1 MELQDII
8 DPERIAYDIDVSSK
22 KRALETVSD
31 ILVKGGGG
39 ENLISHDVCESL
51 IAREKLG
58 STGIGCGVAI
68 PHGRLK
74 NTDKTLAAF
83 IKLHKGVDYD
93 AIDNQDV
100 DLIFA
105 LLVPEN
111 STEEH
116 LQILAEV
123 AEMFSNAE
131 FRKKLRDADDQK
143 ALWGLLKNWKKAV
156 SA

>member
-1 MELQDII
+1 MELRDII
-8 DPERIAYDIDVSSK
+8 DPDRIAYDVDVSSK

-31 ILVKGGGG
+31 ILTRGG
-39 ENLISHDVCESL
+39 EESLASQDVCESL

-83 IKLHKGVDYD
+83 IRLHKGVDYD
-93 AIDNQDV
+93 AVDNQAV

-116 LQILAEV
+116 LQILAQI
-123 AEMFSNAE
+123 AEMFSNEE
-131 FRKKLRDADDQK
+131 FRNKLRQADNPQ
-143 ALWGLLKNWKKAV
+143 ALWSLLKNWKKRAD
-156 SA
+156 

>member
-8 DPERIAYDIDVSSK
+8 DPERIAYDVDVSSK

-31 ILVKGGGG
+31 ILVKGDGG
-39 ENLISHDVCESL
+39 ENLVSHDVCESL

-93 AIDNQDV
+93 AIDNQAV

-116 LQILAEV
+116 LKILAEI
-123 AEMFSNAE
+123 AEMFSNE
-131 FRKKLRDADDQK
+131 TFRKKLREANNPQ
-143 ALWGLLKNWKKAV
+143 ALWALLRNWKKRAE
-156 SA
+156 

>member
-22 KRALETVSD
+22 KRALETISD
-31 ILVKGGGG
+31 ILVKGGGS
-39 ENLISHDVCESL
+39 ENLVSHDVCESL

-83 IKLHKGVDYD
+83 VKLHKGVDYD
-93 AIDNQDV
+93 AIDNQAV

-116 LQILAEV
+116 LHILAEI
-123 AEMFSNAE
+123 AEMFSNEE
-131 FRKKLRDADDQK
+131 FRKQLRQANDPQ
-143 ALWGLLKNWKKAV
+143 ALWSLLKNWKKRAD
-156 SA
+156 

>member
-8 DPERIAYDIDVSSK
+8 DPERVAYDIDVSSK
-22 KRALETVSD
+22 KRALETISD
-31 ILVKGGGG
+31 ILVKGGEG
-39 ENLISHDVCESL
+39 NLASQDICESL
-51 IAREKLG
+51 FAREKLG

-93 AIDNQDV
+93 AVDNQEV

-116 LQILAEV
+116 LKILAEI
-123 AEMFSNAE
+123 AEMFSNE
-131 FRKKLRDADDQK
+131 DFRTKLREAKNQQ
-143 ALWGLLKNWKKAV
+143 ALWSLIKNWKNRV
-156 SA
+156 S

>member
-1 MELQDII
+1 MELRDII
-8 DPERIAYDIDVSSK
+8 DPDRIAYDVDVSSK

-31 ILVKGGGG
+31 ILARGG
-39 ENLISHDVCESL
+39 EENLASQDVCESL

-93 AIDNQDV
+93 AIDNQAV

-116 LQILAEV
+116 LQILAQI
-123 AEMFSNAE
+123 AEMFSNEE
-131 FRKKLRDADDQK
+131 FRNKLRQADNPQ
-143 ALWGLLKNWKKAV
+143 ALWSLLKNWKKRAD
-156 SA
+156 

>member
-1 MELQDII
+1 MQLQDII

-22 KRALETVSD
+22 KRALETISD

-39 ENLISHDVCESL
+39 ENLVSHDVCESL

-83 IKLHKGVDYD
+83 VKLHKGVDYD
-93 AIDNQDV
+93 AIDNQAV

-116 LQILAEV
+116 LHILAEI
-123 AEMFSNAE
+123 AEMFSNEE
-131 FRKKLRDADDQK
+131 FRKQLRQANDPQ
-143 ALWGLLKNWKKAV
+143 ALWSLLKNWKKRAD
-156 SA
+156 

>member
-1 MELQDII
+1 MQLQDII

-22 KRALETVSD
+22 KRALETISD

-83 IKLHKGVDYD
+83 VKLHKGVDYD
-93 AIDNQDV
+93 AIDNQAV

-116 LQILAEV
+116 LHILAEI
-123 AEMFSNAE
+123 AEMFSNEE
-131 FRKKLRDADDQK
+131 FRKQLRQANDPQ
-143 ALWGLLKNWKKAV
+143 ALWSLLKNWKKRAD
-156 SA
+156 

>member
-8 DPERIAYDIDVSSK
+8 DPERIAYDVDVSSK
-22 KRALETVSD
+22 KRALETISD
-31 ILVKGGGG
+31 ILVKGGGA
-39 ENLISHDVCESL
+39 NLLSHDVCESL

-83 IKLHKGVDYD
+83 IRLHKGVDYD
-93 AIDNQDV
+93 AIDNQSV

-116 LQILAEV
+116 LKILAEI
-123 AEMFSNAE
+123 AEMFSNE
-131 FRKKLRDADDQK
+131 TFRKKLREAESPQ
-143 ALWGLLKNWKKAV
+143 ALWALLRNWKKRTE
-156 SA
+156 

>member
-8 DPERIAYDIDVSSK
+8 DPERIAYDVDVSSK

-31 ILVKGGGG
+31 FLVKGG
-39 ENLISHDVCESL
+39 NSNDLVSHDVCESL

-93 AIDNQDV
+93 AIDNQAV

-105 LLVPEN
+105 LLVPEH

-116 LQILAEV
+116 LQILAEI
-123 AEMFSNAE
+123 AEMFSNEE
-131 FRKKLRDADDQK
+131 FRNKLREAKDPE
-143 ALWGLLKNWKKAV
+143 ALWNLLKNWKKIAD
-156 SA
+156 

>member
-8 DPERIAYDIDVSSK
+8 DPDRIAYDIDVSSK

-31 ILVKGGGG
+31 ILVKGVG
-39 ENLISHDVCESL
+39 ENLVSHDVCESL

-105 LLVPEN
+105 LLVPEQ

-116 LQILAEV
+116 LKILAEV

-131 FRKKLRDADDQK
+131 FREKLRQADNQQ
-143 ALWGLLKNWKKAV
+143 ALCSLLKNWKKLA
-156 SA
+156 

>member
-8 DPERIAYDIDVSSK
+8 DPERIAYDVDVSSK

-31 ILVKGGGG
+31 ILVKGDGG
-39 ENLISHDVCESL
+39 ENLVSHDVCESL

-93 AIDNQDV
+93 AVDNQAV

-116 LQILAEV
+116 LKILAEI
-123 AEMFSNAE
+123 AEMFSSEA
-131 FRKKLRDADDQK
+131 FRDKLREANNPQ
-143 ALWGLLKNWKKAV
+143 ALWALLRNWKKRAE
-156 SA
+156 

>member
-22 KRALETVSD
+22 KRALETISD
-31 ILVKGGGG
+31 FLVKGGGS
-39 ENLISHDVCESL
+39 ENLIPHDVCESL

-68 PHGRLK
+68 PHGRVK
-74 NTDKTLAAF
+74 NSDKTLAAF
-83 IKLHKGVDYD
+83 IRLHKGVDYD
-93 AIDNQDV
+93 AIDNQAV

-105 LLVPEN
+105 LLVPEH

-116 LQILAEV
+116 LKILAEI
-123 AEMFSNAE
+123 AEMFSNE
-131 FRKKLRDADDQK
+131 TFRNRLREADNPQ
-143 ALWGLLKNWKKAV
+143 ALWTLLRNWKKRAE
-156 SA
+156 

>member
-8 DPERIAYDIDVSSK
+8 DPERIAYDVDVSSK
-22 KRALETVSD
+22 KRALETISD

-39 ENLISHDVCESL
+39 ENLVSHDVCESL

-93 AIDNQDV
+93 AIDNQAV

-116 LQILAEV
+116 LKILAEI
-123 AEMFSNAE
+123 AEMFSNE
-131 FRKKLRDADDQK
+131 TFRKKLREASNPQ
-143 ALWGLLKNWKKAV
+143 ALWTLLRNWKKRAE
-156 SA
+156 

>member
-8 DPERIAYDIDVSSK
+8 DPDRIAYDVDVNSK

-31 ILVKGGGG
+31 ILTKGGGSD
-39 ENLISHDVCESL
+39 NIASHDVCESL

-93 AIDNQDV
+93 AIDNQAV

-116 LQILAEV
+116 LKILAEI
-123 AEMFSNAE
+123 AEMFSNE
-131 FRKKLRDADDQK
+131 KFREKLREAQNPQD
-143 ALWGLLKNWKKAV
+143 LWSLLKNWKKAPG
-156 SA
+156 

>member
-8 DPERIAYDIDVSSK
+8 DPERIAYDVDVSSK

-31 ILVKGGGG
+31 FLVKGGNNK
-39 ENLISHDVCESL
+39 ELVSHDVCESL

-93 AIDNQDV
+93 AIDDQAV

-116 LQILAEV
+116 LQILAEI
-123 AEMFSNAE
+123 AEMFSNEE
-131 FRKKLRDADDQK
+131 FRNRLRDAKDPE
-143 ALWGLLKNWKKAV
+143 ALWHLLKNWKQIV
-156 SA
+156 D

>member
-8 DPERIAYDIDVSSK
+8 DPDRIAYDVDVSSK
-22 KRALETVSD
+22 KRALEKVSD
-31 ILVKGGGG
+31 ILVKGGS
-39 ENLISHDVCESL
+39 ENLASHDVCESL

-74 NTDKTLAAF
+74 NSSRTLAAF

-116 LQILAEV
+116 LHILAEI
-123 AEMFSNAE
+123 AEMFSNEE
-131 FRKKLRDADDQK
+131 FRNQLRNADNPQ
-143 ALWGLLKNWKKAV
+143 ALWSLLKNWKKRAE
-156 SA
+156 

>member
-8 DPERIAYDIDVSSK
+8 DPDRIAYDIDVSSK

-31 ILVKGGGG
+31 ILVKGGG
-39 ENLISHDVCESL
+39 ENLVSHDICESL

-74 NTDKTLAAF
+74 NTEKTLAAF

-105 LLVPEN
+105 LLVPEH

-116 LQILAEV
+116 LKILAEV

-131 FRKKLRDADDQK
+131 FREKLRHADNQQ
-143 ALWGLLKNWKKAV
+143 ALWRLLKNWKKKV
-156 SA
+156 SV